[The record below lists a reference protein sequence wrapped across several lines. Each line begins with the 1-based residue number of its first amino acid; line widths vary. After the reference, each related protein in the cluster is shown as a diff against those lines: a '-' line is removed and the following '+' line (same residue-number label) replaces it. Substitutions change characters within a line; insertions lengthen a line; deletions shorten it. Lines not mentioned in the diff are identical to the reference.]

1 MEYLMVKNF
10 ENYQHYKDRNPA
22 WIKLYNSLLDDYEF
36 CHLPDVS
43 KWHMVGIFL
52 LASRYQNRIPYD
64 EKWLAQKLSSDNGVD
79 VDSLVSCGMLCVY
92 QDASNTLAK
101 AVPREE
107 ESREEESRKSCLPD
121 GSGKGTTDA

>member
-1 MEYLMVKNF
+1 MVKNF

-36 CHLPDVS
+36 GYLPERS

-64 EKWLAQKLSSDNGVD
+64 EKWLSQKLSSDNGVD
-79 VDSLVSCGMLCVY
+79 IETLISCGMLCLY
-92 QDASNTLAK
+92 QDDSKPLEK
-101 AVPREE
+101 CL
-107 ESREEESRKSCLPD
+107 SREEKSREETENIKPGVPPD
-121 GSGKGTTDA
+121 GGRFQDA